1 MSKFGGAPKCPICTK
16 SVYAAEK
23 ALGPGGNDYHKTCLV
38 CVTCKKSL
46 DSTNLCEND
55 SKPYCKACYG
65 KNFGPKGF
73 GFAGG
78 GAIMHT

>member
-1 MSKFGGAPKCPICTK
+1 MSFGGGEACPVCEK
-16 SVYAAEK
+16 KVYFAEK
-23 ALGPGGNDYHKTCLV
+23 ALGPQGKSYHKACLV
-38 CVTCKKSL
+38 CTACKKSL
-46 DSTNLCEND
+46 DSTNLCEKD

-78 GAIMHT
+78 AAIMHTN